1 MVKSLAQ
8 CTGCGAKLRFE
19 LRTEARTIRCPKC
32 NTEIELAGI
41 NDPPPA
47 APAPEPPPVHVEPEV
62 VEEPYSFSQLF
73 SRSEQTSIRYVSSA
87 SIMFDFEFRKFAT
100 PSLIR
105 SLWLVLVLGYFILLG
120 FLAVLVI
127 IMMISTSMVRP
138 QLTFN
143 YFITVAI
150 WPLLAVGFA
159 ALGYVYLSAIRII
172 LEVCIV
178 LFDIAENIRKLA
190 NNT

>member
-73 SRSEQTSIRYVSSA
+73 SRSEQASIRYVSSA
-87 SIMFDFEFRKFAT
+87 SI
-100 PSLIR
+100 
-105 SLWLVLVLGYFILLG
+105 
-120 FLAVLVI
+120 
-127 IMMISTSMVRP
+127 
-138 QLTFN
+138 TFN